1 MEFLIPEEG
10 EVVVTFNTQELNE
23 FLPEIIAGLKRVG
36 FKVKDFTTDTML
48 RIRQYVFERVE
59 DKELGEAGLI
69 KRLEKELEGCRQQVN
84 LLERYIAT
92 TSQVKGGQ

>member
-23 FLPEIIAGLKRVG
+23 FLPEIIAGLKKVG
-36 FKVKDFTTDTML
+36 FKVKDFTTDNML
-48 RIRQYVFERVE
+48 RIRQYVFEKAE
-59 DKELGEAGLI
+59 DKELEEAGLI
-69 KRLEKELEGCRQQVN
+69 KRLEKELEECRQQVK
-84 LLERYIAT
+84 LLEGYIAT